1 MKKGFVFTATLAA
14 LTLGLVACGGGSD
27 SNVPDVKITNKAELQ
42 TEWFVEDDDRGITMS
57 IEGVRISDAIDAGD
71 LVVTSS
77 NPAVASIDQTTFRK
91 VHAEGAGKTTISAVY
106 KNAKSDSV
114 EIEVKTRPTYRVAT
128 TLDPEKDDYKLRWY
142 IGPKAYYAAGTKG
155 QVDSR
160 SPYYLDPAETLDDAM
175 DLSVAVEDV
184 EGDYKYSIT
193 FSNGNTIGQKRDA
206 SHCNIGFTSEEG
218 YTKTLFK
225 LNSDYSLSC
234 LIPVGESAPTAAD
247 EYFLA
252 VYGGTNTK
260 RLAFQKGTGI
270 PAVGY
275 ARIIELG
282 DPIPATSVTLSES
295 ELSLKDGQ
303 AAKLT
308 ATIEPTISTDVVS
321 WESSAPT
328 TAYVEDGRIWA
339 LKEGEVTI
347 TATAGKVSASC
358 KVTISGALNYGSEED
373 PLTPEE
379 AHDLIAENFA
389 DGSQTVKMLYV
400 SGVAEAVNKTYS
412 DGNNVTVNLRK
423 TDGSY
428 EAKYMTFYGALPE
441 EGVDTPEADDTVVA
455 KGYAKVYSG
464 EYELAPGKAPA
475 ATSNTNPSIISVTKA
490 VPPELQG
497 LAISPK
503 EVTVNL
509 YGKTEPATV
518 QFEATPVPEKAVLGD
533 VNWVMPEG
541 MSDRGVTFVD
551 GLLSIP
557 ADFVAE
563 GGEAETFYVTAK
575 KDYQSTVF
583 YDQAK
588 VTVKNEEAGGGADP
602 IVLNSANLLGYADAD
617 IAYNATESS
626 ATIGGISY
634 SFIQLGAYKSENGAL
649 RMRTKDGQGSYL
661 FNTVAFEN
669 AITSIDIKLSSAK
682 SVYDNTD
689 VWSFTFGTSASEL
702 GNQVKVSTVKDQLE
716 YSVTATGSPTFFR
729 IDKIITSY
737 TFYIESITINF

>member
-308 ATIEPTISTDVVS
+308 ATIEPAISTDVVS

-400 SGVAEAVNKTYS
+400 SGVAEAVNKTYT

-490 VPPELQG
+490 VPPTLEDIE
-497 LAISPK
+497 ISG
-503 EVTVNL
+503 VASVNL
-509 YGKTEPATV
+509 YGKTEAQTV
-518 QFEATPVPEKAVLGD
+518 QLTASPVPAKAALGD
-533 VNWVMPEG
+533 VTWTS
-541 MSDRGVTFVD
+541 SDPDHVTVSEA
-551 GLLSIP
+551 GLVTIP
-557 ADFVAE
+557 LDYVAE
-563 GGEAETFYVTAK
+563 GGDSKTVTFTASNGTVTSSEAFAIV
-575 KDYQSTVF
+575 
-583 YDQAK
+583 
-588 VTVKNEEAGGGADP
+588 VKNESGEPQETTVTFNASDLIADP
-602 IVLNSANLLGYADAD
+602 SADYTGGSVRLTSHDIDEVATVSVTGGSNSGKIYKSNDHGFQVRLYNSSSDQGVLTVSVASGYKILSATAMSADAASSWWGTPSEVNMT
-617 IAYNATESS
+617 IAQDT
-626 ATIGGISY
+626 
-634 SFIQLGAYKSENGAL
+634 L
-649 RMRTKDGQGSYL
+649 
-661 FNTVAFEN
+661 
-669 AITSIDIKLSSAK
+669 
-682 SVYDNTD
+682 
-689 VWSFTFGTSASEL
+689 SASI
-702 GNQVKVSTVKDQLE
+702 QSKIAV
-716 YSVTATGSPTFFR
+716 YSVT
-729 IDKIITSY
+729 ITY
-737 TFYIESITINF
+737 CAA

>member
-1 MKKGFVFTATLAA
+1 MKKGFVFTASLAA
-14 LTLGLVACGGGSD
+14 LTLGLVACGGGGD

-42 TEWFVEDDDRGITMS
+42 TEWYVEDDDRGITMQ

-91 VHAEGAGKTTISAVY
+91 VHAEGVGKTTISAVY

-114 EIEVKTRPTYRVAT
+114 EIEVKARPTYRVAT
-128 TLDPEKDDYKLRWY
+128 TLDPDKDDYKLRWY

-155 QVDSR
+155 QVDTK
-160 SPYYLDPAETLDDAM
+160 SPYYLDPAENLDTAM
-175 DLSVAVEDV
+175 DLSVDVEDG

-193 FSNGNTIGQKRDA
+193 FSNGSTIGQKRDA
-206 SHCNIGFTSEEG
+206 SHCNIGFTSETG

-282 DPIPATSVTLSES
+282 DPIPATSVTLSAES
-295 ELSLKDGQ
+295 LSLKDGQ
-303 AAKLT
+303 AGKLT
-308 ATIEPTISTDVVS
+308 ATVEPITSTDVVS
-321 WESSAPT
+321 WESSAPA
-328 TAYVEDGRIWA
+328 TAYVEEGRIWA
-339 LKEGEVTI
+339 LKEGTAVI
-347 TATAGKVSASC
+347 TAKAGKVTASC
-358 KVTISGALNYGSEED
+358 TVTISGALNYGSEED

-412 DGNNVTVNLRK
+412 SGNNVTVNLRK

-490 VPPELQG
+490 VPPTLEDIE
-497 LAISPK
+497 ISG
-503 EVTVNL
+503 VASVNL
-509 YGKTEPATV
+509 YGKTEAQTV
-518 QFEATPVPEKAVLGD
+518 ELTASPVPAKAALGD
-533 VNWVMPEG
+533 VTWTS
-541 MSDRGVTFVD
+541 SDPDHVTVSEA
-551 GLLSIP
+551 GLVTIP
-557 ADFVAE
+557 LDYVAE
-563 GGEAETFYVTAK
+563 GGDSKTVTFTASNGTVTSSEAFAIVVSNSSDTPVEQKAKMQHSQTATTNLAVGELENNAELVGLDKTLFGVDTNECGSYKNRIGLNKDGTIRLYANKADGVGSMLTLSINSGSIKSIKVVLGSTGSLTQLEVKANGEVVTGDEGVYAI
-575 KDYQSTVF
+575 DASTVTL
-583 YDQAK
+583 QN
-588 VTVKNEEAGGGADP
+588 VISGENVQ
-602 IVLNSANLLGYADAD
+602 VW
-617 IAYNATESS
+617 
-626 ATIGGISY
+626 ISY
-634 SFIQLGAYKSENGAL
+634 IEITY
-649 RMRTKDGQGSYL
+649 
-661 FNTVAFEN
+661 VA
-669 AITSIDIKLSSAK
+669 
-682 SVYDNTD
+682 
-689 VWSFTFGTSASEL
+689 
-702 GNQVKVSTVKDQLE
+702 
-716 YSVTATGSPTFFR
+716 
-729 IDKIITSY
+729 
-737 TFYIESITINF
+737 

>member
-155 QVDSR
+155 QVDTK
-160 SPYYLDPAETLDDAM
+160 SPYYLDPAENLDTAM

-193 FSNGNTIGQKRDA
+193 FSNGSTIGQKRDA
-206 SHCNIGFTSEEG
+206 SHCNIGFTSETG
-218 YTKTLFK
+218 YAKTLFK

-252 VYGGTNTK
+252 VYGGTNAK

-282 DPIPATSVTLSES
+282 DPIPATSVTLNET
-295 ELSLKDGQ
+295 EVTLKDGQ

-308 ATIEPTISTDVVS
+308 ATIEPAISTDVVS

-339 LKEGEVTI
+339 LKEGEATI

-358 KVTISGALNYGSEED
+358 KVTISGALNYGSEEE
-373 PLTPEE
+373 PLTPEQ

-400 SGVAEAVNKTYS
+400 RGVAEAVNKTYQS
-412 DGNNVTVNLRK
+412 GDNVTVNLRK

-441 EGVDTPEADDTVVA
+441 EGVATPEADDTVVA
-455 KGYAKVYSG
+455 KGYAKVYSN

-490 VPPELQG
+490 VPPTLEDIE
-497 LAISPK
+497 ISGIAS
-503 EVTVNL
+503 VNL
-509 YGKTEPATV
+509 YGKTEAQTV
-518 QFEATPVPEKAVLGD
+518 QLTASPVPEKAALGD
-533 VNWVMPEG
+533 VTWTS
-541 MSDRGVTFVD
+541 SDPDYVTVSAA
-551 GLLSIP
+551 GLVTIP
-557 ADFVAE
+557 LDYVAE
-563 GGEAETFYVTAK
+563 GGESKTVTFTASNGTVTSSEAFAIVVSNSSDAPAEQKATMKHSQTATTNLAVDALENNAELVGLDKNLFGVNTNECGSYKNTVGLNKDGTIRLYANKADGVGSMLTLSIKSGSIKSIKVVLGSTGSLTQLEVKAGGEAVTGDEGVYAI
-575 KDYQSTVF
+575 DASTVTL
-583 YDQAK
+583 QN
-588 VTVKNEEAGGGADP
+588 VISGQNVQ
-602 IVLNSANLLGYADAD
+602 VW
-617 IAYNATESS
+617 
-626 ATIGGISY
+626 ISY
-634 SFIQLGAYKSENGAL
+634 VEITY
-649 RMRTKDGQGSYL
+649 
-661 FNTVAFEN
+661 VA
-669 AITSIDIKLSSAK
+669 
-682 SVYDNTD
+682 
-689 VWSFTFGTSASEL
+689 
-702 GNQVKVSTVKDQLE
+702 
-716 YSVTATGSPTFFR
+716 
-729 IDKIITSY
+729 
-737 TFYIESITINF
+737 

>member
-155 QVDSR
+155 QVDTK
-160 SPYYLDPAETLDDAM
+160 SPYYLDPAENLDTAM

-193 FSNGNTIGQKRDA
+193 FSNGSTIGQKRDA
-206 SHCNIGFTSEEG
+206 SHCNIGFTSETG
-218 YTKTLFK
+218 YAKTLFK

-308 ATIEPTISTDVVS
+308 ATIEPAISTDVVS

-339 LKEGEVTI
+339 LKEGEATI

-358 KVTISGALNYGSEED
+358 KVTISGALNYGSEES

-400 SGVAEAVNKTYS
+400 SGVAEAVNKTYQS
-412 DGNNVTVNLRK
+412 GDNVTVNLRK

-441 EGVDTPEADDTVVA
+441 EGVATPEADDTVVA

-490 VPPELQG
+490 VPPTLEDIE
-497 LAISPK
+497 ISGIAS
-503 EVTVNL
+503 VNL
-509 YGKTEPATV
+509 YGKTEAQTV
-518 QFEATPVPEKAVLGD
+518 ELTASPVPAKAALGD
-533 VNWVMPEG
+533 VTWTS
-541 MSDRGVTFVD
+541 SDPDHVTVSEA
-551 GLLSIP
+551 GLVTIP
-557 ADFVAE
+557 LDYVAE
-563 GGEAETFYVTAK
+563 GGDSKTVTFTASNGTVTSSEAFAIVVSNSSDTPVEQTAK
-575 KDYQSTVF
+575 MQHSQTATTNLVVDALEDNAELVGLDKTLFGVNTNECGSYKNRIGLNKDGTIRLYANKADGVGSMLTLSINSGSIKSIKVVLGSTGSLTQLEVK
-583 YDQAK
+583 ANGEV
-588 VTVKNEEAGGGADP
+588 VTGDEGVYAIDA
-602 IVLNSANLLGYADAD
+602 SAVTLQNVISGE
-617 IAYNATESS
+617 NVQVW
-626 ATIGGISY
+626 ISY
-634 SFIQLGAYKSENGAL
+634 IEITY
-649 RMRTKDGQGSYL
+649 
-661 FNTVAFEN
+661 VA
-669 AITSIDIKLSSAK
+669 
-682 SVYDNTD
+682 
-689 VWSFTFGTSASEL
+689 
-702 GNQVKVSTVKDQLE
+702 
-716 YSVTATGSPTFFR
+716 
-729 IDKIITSY
+729 
-737 TFYIESITINF
+737 

>member
-14 LTLGLVACGGGSD
+14 LTLGLVACGGGSG

-155 QVDSR
+155 QVDTK
-160 SPYYLDPAETLDDAM
+160 SPYYLDPAENLDTAM

-193 FSNGNTIGQKRDA
+193 FSNGSTIGQKRDA
-206 SHCNIGFTSEEG
+206 SHCNIGFTSETG
-218 YTKTLFK
+218 YAKTLFK

-252 VYGGTNTK
+252 VYGGTNAK

-282 DPIPATSVTLSES
+282 DPIPATSLTLSES
-295 ELSLKDGQ
+295 ELTLKDGQ

-308 ATIEPTISTDVVS
+308 ATIEPAISTDVVA

-339 LKEGEVTI
+339 LKEGEATI

-358 KVTISGALNYGSEED
+358 KVTISGVLNYGSEEE

-400 SGVAEAVNKTYS
+400 SGVAEAVNKTYQS
-412 DGNNVTVNLRK
+412 GDNVTVNLRK

-441 EGVDTPEADDTVVA
+441 EGVATPEADDTVVA

-490 VPPELQG
+490 VPPTLEDIE
-497 LAISPK
+497 ISGSAS
-503 EVTVNL
+503 VNL
-509 YGKTEPATV
+509 YGKTEAQTV
-518 QFEATPVPEKAVLGD
+518 ELTASPVPAKAALGD
-533 VNWVMPEG
+533 VTWTS
-541 MSDRGVTFVD
+541 SDEAVTVSEA
-551 GLLSIP
+551 GLVTIP
-557 ADFVAE
+557 LDYVAE
-563 GGEAETFYVTAK
+563 GGDSKTVTFTASNGTVTSSEAFAIVVSNSSDTPVEQTAK
-575 KDYQSTVF
+575 MQHSQTATTNLVVDALEDNAELVGLDKTLFGVNTNECGSYKNKIGLNKDGTIRLYANKADGVGSMLTLSIKSGSIKSIKVVLGSTGSLTQLEVKAGGEAVTGDEGVYAIDASTVTL
-583 YDQAK
+583 QN
-588 VTVKNEEAGGGADP
+588 VISGQNVQ
-602 IVLNSANLLGYADAD
+602 VW
-617 IAYNATESS
+617 
-626 ATIGGISY
+626 ISY
-634 SFIQLGAYKSENGAL
+634 VEITY
-649 RMRTKDGQGSYL
+649 
-661 FNTVAFEN
+661 VA
-669 AITSIDIKLSSAK
+669 
-682 SVYDNTD
+682 
-689 VWSFTFGTSASEL
+689 
-702 GNQVKVSTVKDQLE
+702 
-716 YSVTATGSPTFFR
+716 
-729 IDKIITSY
+729 
-737 TFYIESITINF
+737 

>member
-218 YTKTLFK
+218 YAKTLFK

-308 ATIEPTISTDVVS
+308 ATIEPAISTDVVS

-358 KVTISGALNYGSEED
+358 KVTISGALNYGSEES

-490 VPPELQG
+490 VPPTLEDIE
-497 LAISPK
+497 ISGIAS
-503 EVTVNL
+503 VNL
-509 YGKTEPATV
+509 HGKTEAQTV
-518 QFEATPVPEKAVLGD
+518 ELTASPVPAKAALGD
-533 VNWVMPEG
+533 VTWTS
-541 MSDRGVTFVD
+541 SDPDHVTVSEV
-551 GLLSIP
+551 GLVTIP
-557 ADFVAE
+557 LDYVAE
-563 GGEAETFYVTAK
+563 GGDSKTVTFTASNGTVTSSEAFAIVVSNSSDAPVEQTAK
-575 KDYQSTVF
+575 MQHSQTATTNLAVGELENNAELVGLDKTLFGVDTNECGSYKNKIGLNKDGTIRLYANKADGVGSMLTLSINSGSIKSIKVVLGSTGSLTQLEVK
-583 YDQAK
+583 ANGEV
-588 VTVKNEEAGGGADP
+588 VTGDEGVYAIDA
-602 IVLNSANLLGYADAD
+602 SAVTLQNVISGQ
-617 IAYNATESS
+617 NVQVW
-626 ATIGGISY
+626 ISY
-634 SFIQLGAYKSENGAL
+634 IEITY
-649 RMRTKDGQGSYL
+649 
-661 FNTVAFEN
+661 VA
-669 AITSIDIKLSSAK
+669 
-682 SVYDNTD
+682 
-689 VWSFTFGTSASEL
+689 
-702 GNQVKVSTVKDQLE
+702 
-716 YSVTATGSPTFFR
+716 
-729 IDKIITSY
+729 
-737 TFYIESITINF
+737 

>member
-1 MKKGFVFTATLAA
+1 MKKGFVFTASLAA
-14 LTLGLVACGGGSD
+14 LTLGLVACGGGGGSD
-27 SNVPDVKITNKAELQ
+27 VPDVKITNKAELQ

-57 IEGVRISDAIDAGD
+57 IEGVRISDAIDVGD

-91 VHAEGAGKTTISAVY
+91 VHAEGVGKTTISAVY

-114 EIEVKTRPTYRVAT
+114 EIEVKSRPTYRVAT

-155 QVDSR
+155 QVDTK
-160 SPYYLDPAETLDDAM
+160 SPYYLDPAENLDTAM
-175 DLSVAVEDV
+175 DLSVDVEDV

-193 FSNGNTIGQKRDA
+193 FSNGSTIGQKRDA
-206 SHCNIGFTSEEG
+206 SHCNIGFTSETG
-218 YTKTLFK
+218 YAKTLFK

-282 DPIPATSVTLSES
+282 DPIPATSVTLSET
-295 ELSLKDGQ
+295 ELTLKDGQ

-308 ATIEPTISTDVVS
+308 ATIEPAISTDVVS

-339 LKEGEVTI
+339 LKEGEATI

-358 KVTISGALNYGSEED
+358 KVTISGALNYGSEEE
-373 PLTPEE
+373 PLTPEQ

-400 SGVAEAVNKTYS
+400 RGVAEAVNKTYQS
-412 DGNNVTVNLRK
+412 GDNVTVNLRK

-441 EGVDTPEADDTVVA
+441 EGVVTPEADDTVVA
-455 KGYAKVYSG
+455 KGYAKVYSN

-490 VPPELQG
+490 VPPTLEDIE
-497 LAISPK
+497 ISG
-503 EVTVNL
+503 VASVNL
-509 YGKTEPATV
+509 YGKTEAQTV
-518 QFEATPVPEKAVLGD
+518 QLTAAPVPAKAALGT
-533 VNWVMPEG
+533 VSWQS
-541 MSDRGVTFVD
+541 SDEAVTVSEA
-551 GLLSIP
+551 GLVTIP
-557 ADFVAE
+557 LDYVAE
-563 GGEAETFYVTAK
+563 GGDSKTVTFTASNGTVTSSEAFSIV
-575 KDYQSTVF
+575 
-583 YDQAK
+583 
-588 VTVKNEEAGGGADP
+588 VKNEEEVAPVEPVVLTKESITMLDESQSSTYAKYNGVHDFTDYAFSTTSVMPNTYAAQSLDVIQFKAKEGTLTFTKGAFTKVTLKVYSTYDWDLT
-602 IVLNSANLLGYADAD
+602 IGVNGNYGDNTQMNANRVETEY
-617 IAYNATESS
+617 YTESS
-626 ATIGGISY
+626 GKQYKVYLYTLEVTLEGATEGITITKHPSK
-634 SFIQLGAYKSENGAL
+634 QGAGYV
-649 RMRTKDGQGSYL
+649 Q
-661 FNTVAFEN
+661 
-669 AITSIDIKLSSAK
+669 
-682 SVYDNTD
+682 
-689 VWSFTFGTSASEL
+689 
-702 GNQVKVSTVKDQLE
+702 
-716 YSVTATGSPTFFR
+716 
-729 IDKIITSY
+729 
-737 TFYIESITINF
+737 SITLA

>member
-14 LTLGLVACGGGSD
+14 LTLGLVACGGGSG

-155 QVDSR
+155 QVDTK
-160 SPYYLDPAETLDDAM
+160 SPYYLDPAENLDTAM
-175 DLSVAVEDV
+175 DLSVDVEDV

-193 FSNGNTIGQKRDA
+193 FSNGSTIGQKRDA
-206 SHCNIGFTSEEG
+206 SHCNIGFTSETG
-218 YTKTLFK
+218 YAKTLFK

-282 DPIPATSVTLSES
+282 DPIPATGVTLSAES
-295 ELSLKDGQ
+295 LSLKDGQ
-303 AAKLT
+303 AGKLT
-308 ATIEPTISTDVVS
+308 ATVEPITSTDVVT
-321 WESSAPT
+321 WESSAPA
-328 TAYVEDGRIWA
+328 TAYVEDGRVWA
-339 LKEGEVTI
+339 LKEGTAVI
-347 TATAGKVSASC
+347 TAKAGKVSASC
-358 KVTISGALNYGSEED
+358 TVTISGSINYGTEEA
-373 PLTPEE
+373 PLTPEQ

-400 SGVAEAVNKTYS
+400 RGVAEAVNKTYQS
-412 DGNNVTVNLRK
+412 GDNVTVNLRK

-441 EGVDTPEADDTVVA
+441 EGVVTPEADDTVVA
-455 KGYAKVYSG
+455 KGYAKVYSN

-490 VPPELQG
+490 VPPTLQDIE
-497 LAISPK
+497 ISGSAS
-503 EVTVNL
+503 VNL
-509 YGKTEPATV
+509 YGKTEAQTV
-518 QFEATPVPEKAVLGD
+518 QLTASPVPAKAALGT
-533 VNWVMPEG
+533 VSWQS
-541 MSDRGVTFVD
+541 SDAAVTVSEA
-551 GLLSIP
+551 GLVTIP
-557 ADFVAE
+557 LDYVAE
-563 GGEAETFYVTAK
+563 GGESKTVTFTASNGTVTSSEAF
-575 KDYQSTVF
+575 SIV
-583 YDQAK
+583 
-588 VTVKNEEAGGGADP
+588 VKNEEEVAPVEPVVLTKESITMLDVSQSSTYAKYNGVHDFTDYAFSTTSVMPNTYAAQSLDVIQFKAKEGTLTFTKGAFTKVTLKVYSTYDWDLT
-602 IVLNSANLLGYADAD
+602 IGVNGNYGDNTQMNANRVETEY
-617 IAYNATESS
+617 YTESS
-626 ATIGGISY
+626 GKQYKVHLYTLEVTLEGATEGITITKHPSK
-634 SFIQLGAYKSENGAL
+634 QGAGYV
-649 RMRTKDGQGSYL
+649 Q
-661 FNTVAFEN
+661 
-669 AITSIDIKLSSAK
+669 
-682 SVYDNTD
+682 
-689 VWSFTFGTSASEL
+689 
-702 GNQVKVSTVKDQLE
+702 
-716 YSVTATGSPTFFR
+716 
-729 IDKIITSY
+729 
-737 TFYIESITINF
+737 SITLA

>member
-27 SNVPDVKITNKAELQ
+27 SNIPDVKITNKAELQ

-155 QVDSR
+155 QVDSK
-160 SPYYLDPAETLDDAM
+160 SPYYLDPAENLDTAM

-218 YTKTLFK
+218 YAKTLFK

-282 DPIPATSVTLSES
+282 DPIPATSVTLNES
-295 ELSLKDGQ
+295 EITLKDGQ

-308 ATIEPTISTDVVS
+308 ATIEPAISTDVVA

-339 LKEGEVTI
+339 LKEGEATI

-412 DGNNVTVNLRK
+412 SGDNVTVNLRK

-441 EGVDTPEADDTVVA
+441 EGVATPEADDTVVA

-490 VPPELQG
+490 VPPT
-497 LAISPK
+497 LADIEISG
-503 EVTVNL
+503 VASVNL
-509 YGKTEPATV
+509 YGKTEAQTV
-518 QFEATPVPEKAVLGD
+518 QLTASPVPAKAALGD
-533 VNWVMPEG
+533 VTWTS
-541 MSDRGVTFVD
+541 SDPDHVTVSEA
-551 GLLSIP
+551 GLVTIP
-557 ADFVAE
+557 LDYVAE
-563 GGEAETFYVTAK
+563 GGDSKTVTFTASNGTVTSSEAFAIVV
-575 KDYQSTVF
+575 S
-583 YDQAK
+583 
-588 VTVKNEEAGGGADP
+588 NEDKGGEDEGLALADAGADF
-602 IVLNSANLLGYADAD
+602 
-617 IAYNATESS
+617 T
-626 ATIGGISY
+626 
-634 SFIQLGAYKSENGAL
+634 
-649 RMRTKDGQGSYL
+649 
-661 FNTVAFEN
+661 
-669 AITSIDIKLSSAK
+669 SAK
-682 SVYDNTD
+682 SSDTSMPEGCTWTYITNNP
-689 VWSFTFGTSASEL
+689 SFPNPSFNNGGFKFSYINQGLESAKLVSSDSI
-702 GNQVKVSTVKDQLE
+702 KVTIKVGAINAKSSTVQPTDPTFTVYGLDESNATVDTKTAF
-716 YSVTATGSPTFFR
+716 VTAAGDVVIDLSGTGMKYV
-729 IDKIITSY
+729 KIMFTGFGWNGSKQCNVRVDTITLA
-737 TFYIESITINF
+737 

>member
-193 FSNGNTIGQKRDA
+193 FSNGSTIGQKRDA

-308 ATIEPTISTDVVS
+308 ATIEPAISTDVVS

-490 VPPELQG
+490 VPPTLEDIE
-497 LAISPK
+497 ISGIAS
-503 EVTVNL
+503 VNL
-509 YGKTEPATV
+509 HGKTEAQTV
-518 QFEATPVPEKAVLGD
+518 ELTASPVPAKAALGD
-533 VNWVMPEG
+533 VAWTS
-541 MSDRGVTFVD
+541 SDPDHVTVSEA
-551 GLLSIP
+551 GLVTIP
-557 ADFVAE
+557 LDYVAE
-563 GGEAETFYVTAK
+563 GGDSKTVTFTASNGTVTSSEAFAIVV
-575 KDYQSTVF
+575 S
-583 YDQAK
+583 
-588 VTVKNEEAGGGADP
+588 NEDKGGEDEGLALADAGADF
-602 IVLNSANLLGYADAD
+602 
-617 IAYNATESS
+617 T
-626 ATIGGISY
+626 
-634 SFIQLGAYKSENGAL
+634 
-649 RMRTKDGQGSYL
+649 
-661 FNTVAFEN
+661 
-669 AITSIDIKLSSAK
+669 SAK
-682 SVYDNTD
+682 SSDTSMPEGCTWTYITNNP
-689 VWSFTFGTSASEL
+689 SFPNPSFNNGGFKFSYINQGLESAKLVSSDSI
-702 GNQVKVSTVKDQLE
+702 KVTIKVGAINAKSSTVQPTDPTFTVYGLDESNATVDTKTAF
-716 YSVTATGSPTFFR
+716 VTAAGDVVIDLSGTGMKYV
-729 IDKIITSY
+729 KIMFTGFGWNGSKQCNVRVDTITLA
-737 TFYIESITINF
+737 